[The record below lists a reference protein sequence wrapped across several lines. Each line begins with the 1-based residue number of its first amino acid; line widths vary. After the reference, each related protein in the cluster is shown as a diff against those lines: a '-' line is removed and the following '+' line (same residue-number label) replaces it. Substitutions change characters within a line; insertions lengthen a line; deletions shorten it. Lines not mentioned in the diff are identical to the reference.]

1 MNGVIRELVRKEFRL
16 AYLFTLLIGLGFLV
30 DTSILWI
37 AVQCG
42 GLLILARESW
52 GRIRLRKTNLDYLAL
67 LTLITTLVMQ
77 EWLTGAV
84 IALMV
89 TVSEALER
97 YGTDRAESTLR
108 NLFYEIPKNILLYSE
123 NKNHE
128 VSLHAIVPGD
138 RVIIRKGEMLPIEG
152 RLLSLRGVFNESN
165 ITGEPLPVTHIEGGH
180 LKAGF
185 VNMGEAIMVE
195 VESDFEHSSYRKILE
210 IVEKGKVHSAP
221 LVRLSERYNLIF
233 TLFAVSI
240 ALSAYLLS
248 GEATR
253 FLAVMVL
260 ATPCPLLIAVPLSF
274 LGGLNRAAKRNI
286 IIKSPFILE
295 LLTKTRTLFFDK
307 TGTLTIGE
315 PILRRIKLHDESWT
329 EKQALA
335 VAASLERHSIHPL
348 AKVLVRELGQQKG
361 KFLVTHS
368 VKEVFGDGISGT
380 IDGHRYRFET
390 ALRKEGD
397 GIQVDLWQEKVR
409 RASFFFEDMLKPE
422 VEQVLGYLK
431 DRGYQMGILT
441 GDSQENASRVLGQFQ
456 LPIYGGA
463 TPERKTQ
470 LIERFQKEKVLVG
483 MVGDGMNDAPALA
496 LADLGIVFSGTENGA
511 SLEAADVAILGR
523 DITSIKE
530 AIHIGRRSYT
540 VAYQSLF
547 LGIGL
552 STVGMSA
559 AFFGLIDPVHGAIL
573 QELIDFCVIMNALRS
588 TY

>member
-1 MNGVIRELVRKEFRL
+1 MIHEILRKEFRL
-16 AYLFTLLIGLGFLV
+16 AYIFVFLIGVGYFWHVPVAWLLV
-30 DTSILWI
+30 
-37 AVQCG
+37 QMG
-42 GLLILARESW
+42 GLIILIKESW
-52 GRIRLRKTNLDYLAL
+52 ERIALKKWNLDYLAL
-67 LTLITTLVMQ
+67 LTLITAFVME

-89 TVSEALER
+89 TVSAALER
-97 YGTDRAESTLR
+97 YGTERAESTLK
-108 NLFYEIPKNILLYSE
+108 NLFYEIPKKILLYSE

-138 RVIIRKGEMLPIEG
+138 TVVIRKGEMLPIEG
-152 RLLSLRGVFNESN
+152 RLLSKAGIFDESN
-165 ITGEPLPVTHIEGGH
+165 MTGESLPVTHKEGSH

-185 VNMGEAIMVE
+185 VNMGESVMVL
-195 VESDFEHSSYRKILE
+195 VKSDFEHSSYRKILE
-210 IVEKGKVHSAP
+210 IVEKGKIHSAP
-221 LVRLSERYNLIF
+221 LVRLSERYNLWF
-233 TLFAVSI
+233 TTFALSI
-240 ALSAYLLS
+240 ALSAFFFS

-286 IIKSPFILE
+286 IVKSPFVLE
-295 LLTKTRTLFFDK
+295 LLTKTKTIFFDK
-307 TGTLTIGE
+307 TGTLTIGA
-315 PILRRIKLHDESWT
+315 PLLRKIQIYDQTLAEEHV
-329 EKQALA
+329 LA

-348 AKVLVRELGQQKG
+348 AKVLVKELESRNKDFLITRE
-361 KFLVTHS
+361 
-368 VKEVFGDGISGT
+368 VKEVFGEGISGFVDD
-380 IDGHRYRFET
+380 IMYSFRT
-390 ALRKEGD
+390 AERKEGE
-397 GIQVDLWQEKVR
+397 GIQVDLWQDKKR
-409 RASFFFEDMLKPE
+409 LASFFFEDVLKPE
-422 VEQVLGYLK
+422 VEQVLTYLK
-431 DRGYQMGILT
+431 ERNYQMGIIT
-441 GDSQENASRVLGQFQ
+441 GDKKESAEHVLGQFR
-456 LPIYGGA
+456 LPIYASA
-463 TPERKTQ
+463 TPERKAQ
-470 LIERFQKEKVLVG
+470 LIERTQKENTLVG

-496 LADLGIVFSGTENGA
+496 LADLGIVFSGTENSA

-552 STVGMSA
+552 STIGMSTA
-559 AFFGLIDPVHGAIL
+559 SFGLIDPVHGALL